1 MSYQSVDKLQNALG
15 EDIFHY
21 AKDKKKAAGRAL
33 GTIVEIITFYLIK
46 SWKLNNSVS
55 IERGLQEYGN
65 PEISHNVEYSLHPIL
80 NEYQIQLPNTGK
92 SLTANSILKELE
104 KQGVDI
110 NKFEKKNNTLLSIH
124 NIIRNACT
132 IGISKNSYL
141 IASLIDETTKT
152 FKIRV
157 VEQTHKSYSIFEC
170 KRVGVEEG
178 NKKGPQTIEKAKQG
192 AYVARTISSLQ
203 KIRTDTGELYG
214 IIYKDNKTF
223 SKPYNKILDELIFSQ
238 DNELLEKFIL
248 TIGVVSNHGNWFTYE
263 NQNKELKVLAQ
274 SYDWLIFLT
283 DSGLAEFIN
292 ILILNPSKKHLPVRE
307 AFISSYSATKKRNR
321 FTKVQMDKKADE
333 VLQNFF
339 TENSNKIENWF
350 NIISPKSKTI
360 AELKKELKELR
371 IKNWKKILKCQQEE
385 Q

>member
-80 NEYQIQLPNTGK
+80 NEYQIQLLNTGK

-110 NKFEKKNNTLLSIH
+110 DKFEKKNNTLLSIH

-223 SKPYNKILDELIFSQ
+223 SKPYNKILDELIFSK
-238 DNELLEKFIL
+238 DNELLGKFIL

-263 NQNKELKVLAQ
+263 NQNKEMKVLAQ
-274 SYDWLIFLT
+274 SYDWLIFLA

-339 TENSNKIENWF
+339 AENSNKIENWF

-360 AELKKELKELR
+360 AELKKELNELR